1 MGNSQ
6 NRAANVD
13 EKSPP
18 GGASLVR
25 MGITGGGG
33 AGEVGVALSE
43 RRSSRVRVLSRLMGQ
58 KRIREAFLH
67 SPKLGS
73 SHEVNLE
80 GAGNGSSDW
89 IAAETEVEHGQLD
102 CSAEPADFPPAKPPR
117 LRRQLQTPVESED
130 HCSLSLGQLCQL
142 QLQYDNKRHEEESQR
157 TLMREK
163 ERVQNTPPLT
173 KQPRKRR
180 TAPQPPPKPP
190 QIGRAHV

>member
-73 SHEVNLE
+73 SPEVNLE

-89 IAAETEVEHGQLD
+89 IAAETEVEQGQLD
-102 CSAEPADFPPAKPPR
+102 CSAEPADFRKLIHKYPLAMYRENYHLNLARNKI
-117 LRRQLQTPVESED
+117 LQ
-130 HCSLSLGQLCQL
+130 
-142 QLQYDNKRHEEESQR
+142 R
-157 TLMREK
+157 
-163 ERVQNTPPLT
+163 PLT
-173 KQPRKRR
+173 N
-180 TAPQPPPKPP
+180 
-190 QIGRAHV
+190 I